1 MSSKILA
8 PNGRLLVKELE
19 QENKTSG
26 GVLLA
31 ANTTDV
37 ENKAKFGVVVED
49 AHVVIDSK
57 TSLIKKGT
65 SVYFNKFAGSVVYF
79 NSEKYISLGFQD
91 IVAFIE

>member
-19 QENKTSG
+19 QDNKTSG

-57 TSLIKKGT
+57 TSLIKKGA
-65 SVYFNKFAGSVVYF
+65 SVYFNKFAGSVVHF

-91 IVAFIE
+91 IVAFLE